1 MELGLAGPPAVQVS
15 RRELGRLWQ
24 AGLAAIAFVA
34 LFVLTVPDVTADTPV
49 YVSQIFNFYKAG
61 PSANPKLLW
70 EFGHLLWRPMAYP
83 LWRVLSPALSSWSGG
98 DPYLEITA
106 VLVGLNF
113 VVGLALSIVLFFTCR
128 KLGLGSVGA
137 FAVTVAFLSTSTILN
152 YIHSGMSYNFG
163 FALQVAGLLLILHAC
178 TITHQ
183 RSAVWKSVFGGIV
196 LGLSCAVWFPY
207 VLTIPAP
214 FVAGWFAGGA
224 PKISAGGEWKQ
235 RLERLTITLL
245 AAAGIVVLTFG
256 IGAWIDHISSIAD
269 LRQWVLNSAHG
280 VAPQHR
286 LIRLPT
292 GVTRSFLYFGD
303 DGILFKRFT
312 MGDPYAPVH
321 FGDLVQAGMWKILAV
336 FLALLALVAT
346 LARHRKTWP
355 ALTVVFCAAL
365 PCLGFAV
372 LLFDTSEPA
381 RYEPA
386 YAALLVG
393 VCAVLLLPRNVRIGR
408 WCLTAFAAAMFL
420 VNWTAYGWNLRE
432 GTADALARVNLIH
445 EHAGPH
451 DTVFLLSF
459 RDPIS
464 TFVQKAPFSRYNS
477 PNTLALHHA
486 IEPGSS
492 LVLTWRHDAACR
504 MLNTW
509 KAGGK
514 DWISDRLVAQRPLSG
529 WNWAEHDDDRVHWT
543 DVASFFA
550 PLDRGEHIGGSDGF
564 FLAADSRVNRQRLA
578 GYCLPGSPLA
588 R

>member
-1 MELGLAGPPAVQVS
+1 
-15 RRELGRLWQ
+15 LWQ
-24 AGLAAIAFVA
+24 SALAAIAFVV
-34 LFVLTVPDVTADTPV
+34 LFALTVPDVTADTPV
-49 YVSQIFNFYKAG
+49 YVSQIFNFYKGG

-83 LWRVLSPALSSWSGG
+83 LWRALRPALSSWSGG
-98 DPYLEITA
+98 NPYLEITA
-106 VLVGLNF
+106 VLVGMNF
-113 VVGLALSIVLFFTCR
+113 LVGLALTIVLFFSCR
-128 KLGLGSVGA
+128 KLGLGSIAA
-137 FAVTVAFLSTSTILN
+137 FTVTLAFLSTSTILN
-152 YIHSGMSYNFG
+152 YIHSGMSYNLG

-178 TITHQ
+178 TTATR

-207 VLTIPAP
+207 VLTIPAA
-214 FVAGWFAGGA
+214 FVAGWFADGA
-224 PKISAGGEWKQ
+224 PKIRAGIEWK
-235 RLERLTITLL
+235 RLKLLGITLV
-245 AAAGIVVLTFG
+245 ATAGIVVLTFG
-256 IGAWIDHISSIAD
+256 MGAWIDHISSIGD

-303 DGILFKRFT
+303 DGLLFKRFT

-321 FGDLVQAGMWKILAV
+321 FGDLIQAGLWKILAV
-336 FLALLALVAT
+336 FLALLALAAT
-346 LARHRKTWP
+346 LAAHRKTWP
-355 ALTVVFCAAL
+355 ALAVVLCAAL

-372 LLFDTSEPA
+372 LLFDTSDPG

-393 VCAVLLLPRNVRIGR
+393 VCAVLLLPRNMRIGR
-408 WCLTAFAAAMFL
+408 WCLTIFAAAVFL
-420 VNWTAYGWNLRE
+420 VNWTAYGWSLRE
-432 GTADALARVNLIH
+432 GTADAIARVNLIH
-445 EHAGPH
+445 EHAGAH

-477 PNTLALHHA
+477 PSTLALHHA

-492 LVLTWRHDAACR
+492 LVLTWRRDAACR

-509 KAGGK
+509 KSGGN
-514 DWISDRLVAQRPLSG
+514 DWMSDRLVAQRPLPG
-529 WNWAEHDDDRVHWT
+529 WNWAEHDDDRVHWI
-543 DVASFFA
+543 DVAGFFA
-550 PLDRGEHIGGSDGF
+550 PLDRGDHIGGSDGF
-564 FLAADSRVNRQRLA
+564 FLLPDSPENRQRLA
-578 GYCLPGSPLA
+578 GYCPAASPA
-588 R
+588 GR

>member
-1 MELGLAGPPAVQVS
+1 MESGLVKPPALPVS
-15 RRELGRLWQ
+15 RRKLGWMWQ
-24 AGLAAIAFVA
+24 AGLAATAFVV

-49 YVSQIFNFYKAG
+49 YVSQIFNFYKGG
-61 PSANPKLLW
+61 PSADPKLLW

-98 DPYLEITA
+98 NPYLEITA
-106 VLVGLNF
+106 VLVGMNF
-113 VVGLALSIVLFFTCR
+113 VAGLSLSIVLFFTCR
-128 KLGLGSVGA
+128 KLALSNITA
-137 FAVTVAFLSTSTILN
+137 FAVTLAFLSTSTILN
-152 YIHSGMSYNFG
+152 YIHSGMSYNLG

-178 TITHQ
+178 TTT
-183 RSAVWKSVFGGIV
+183 RPGPAAWKSVFGGIV

-224 PKISAGGEWKQ
+224 SELSLGFEWRR
-235 RLERLTITLL
+235 RLKLL
-245 AAAGIVVLTFG
+245 GIALVATAGIVVLTFG
-256 IGAWIDHISSIAD
+256 IGAWIDHISSIAG

-321 FGDLVQAGMWKILAV
+321 FGDLVQAGLWKILAV
-336 FLALLALVAT
+336 FLVLLAFVVT
-346 LARHRKTWP
+346 LAGHRKTWP
-355 ALTVVFCAAL
+355 ALAVVMCAAL

-393 VCAVLLLPRNVRIGR
+393 VCAVLLLPRNARIGR
-408 WCLTAFAAAMFL
+408 WCLAGFAAAMFL
-420 VNWTAYGWNLRE
+420 VNWTAYGWTLRK
-432 GTADALARVNLIH
+432 GTADAIARVNLIH
-445 EHAGPH
+445 EHAASH

-464 TFVQKAPFSRYNS
+464 TFVQKAPFSRYNR

-509 KAGGK
+509 KAGGQ
-514 DWISDRLVAQRPLSG
+514 DWISDRLVAQRPLPS

-543 DVASFFA
+543 DVSNFFA

-564 FLAADSRVNRQRLA
+564 FLLPDSQSNRDRLA
-578 GYCLPGSPLA
+578 GYCSPH
-588 R
+588 